1 MAQEMGLVPKGLISR
16 YFAETQPEVRIE
28 NNISSLLHEK
38 ETPDDIKAK
47 LLSDLIPKYQRV
59 MQPPPPPKPFEIPP
73 ELLTEPELPLTNKSE
88 VPLRAVGKA
97 TRETCEHSMAEAVRE
112 AVDEND
118 GKRDLAVAVDGSWQK
133 RGFSSKNGLV
143 TVTSVDTGKVIDV
156 EVFSKHCICPNKT
169 KHLQNCK
176 RNFEG
181 YIGKMEVAGALSIF
195 QRSQSLYNVRYTKYL
210 GDGDSKAFTSIVENK
225 VYGDHC
231 SVEKLE
237 CIGHVMKRMGTRLRR
252 LKTKMRGQKLS
263 DGKPLCGRNRLTEAE
278 IDRLQAYYG
287 LAIRRNLSS
296 VKDMQQAIWAIFL
309 HKLST
314 DEKPQHGFC
323 PSDSDTWD
331 LANPELLKKCLHGGT
346 QNPNESVNNVIWS
359 RVPKKTF
366 VQLEV
371 LSLGTYDAVS
381 SFNMGNVSKL
391 EILRKMYIEPGDYTV
406 QAMECLDK
414 QRLLRAKY
422 YCLQKTKG
430 VRKEKRLKRKKE
442 DDELLKNADDLEYG
456 AEMF

>member
-1 MAQEMGLVPKGLISR
+1 MPRASTKIFKKRRGVFNKGRCNKSNDGCGEGNSTVPKNSADEKNCADGVKLCTNETEPSASKG
-16 YFAETQPEVRIE
+16 AESARMFCGIM
-28 NNISSLLHEK
+28 NL
-38 ETPDDIKAK
+38 
-47 LLSDLIPKYQRV
+47 
-59 MQPPPPPKPFEIPP
+59 PPPPTKFSKYNHI
-73 ELLTEPELPLTNKSE
+73 LLQ
-88 VPLRAVGKA
+88 A

-156 EVFSKHCICPNKT
+156 KVFFQNIVFVRT
-169 KHLQNCK
+169 KP
-176 RNFEG
+176 
-181 YIGKMEVAGALSIF
+181 SIF
-195 QRSQSLYNVRYTKYL
+195 KIVREILKATA
-210 GDGDSKAFTSIVENK
+210 AFTSIVENK

-287 LAIRRNLSS
+287 LDIRRNLSS

-323 PSDSDTWD
+323 PSDTDTWCKFKKSRIAWETYHHKNSLPVDVVEAMRPIFRD
-331 LANPELLKKCLHGGT
+331 LANPELLK
-346 QNPNESVNNVIWS
+346 SV
-359 RVPKKTF
+359 
-366 VQLEV
+366 
-371 LSLGTYDAVS
+371 Y
-381 SFNMGNVSKL
+381 M
-391 EILRKMYIEPGDYTV
+391 EPGDYTV

-422 YCLQKTKG
+422 YCLQKTKE
-430 VRKEKRLKRKKE
+430 VRKEKKRLKRKKE

-456 AEMF
+456 AGMF

>member
-1 MAQEMGLVPKGLISR
+1 MPRASTKVFKKRRGVFNKGRCNKSNDGCGESNSTVPKNS
-16 YFAETQPEVRIE
+16 AD
-28 NNISSLLHEK
+28 EK
-38 ETPDDIKAK
+38 NCADGAK
-47 LLSDLIPKYQRV
+47 LCTN
-59 MQPPPPPKPFEIPP
+59 E
-73 ELLTEPELPLTNKSE
+73 TEPSASE
-88 VPLRAVGKA
+88 RKIA

-133 RGFSSKNGLV
+133 CGFSSKNGLV

-181 YIGKMEVAGALSIF
+181 YS
-195 QRSQSLYNVRYTKYL
+195 

-323 PSDSDTWD
+323 PSDTDTWCKFKKAELLGETYHHKNSLPVDVVEAMRPVFRD

-391 EILRKMYIEPGDYTV
+391 EILRKCVLSLVITRYRRWSASTNRGCYEQNTIVYK
-406 QAMECLDK
+406 K
-414 QRLLRAKY
+414 QRKL
-422 YCLQKTKG
+422 G
-430 VRKEKRLKRKKE
+430 RKK
-442 DDELLKNADDLEYG
+442 DLKGRKKMMSY
-456 AEMF
+456 

>member
-1 MAQEMGLVPKGLISR
+1 MPRASTKVFKKRRGVFNKGRCNKSNDGCGESNSTVPKNS
-16 YFAETQPEVRIE
+16 AD
-28 NNISSLLHEK
+28 EK
-38 ETPDDIKAK
+38 IVLMVQSFVLMK
-47 LLSDLIPKYQRV
+47 LNH
-59 MQPPPPPKPFEIPP
+59 
-73 ELLTEPELPLTNKSE
+73 LP
-88 VPLRAVGKA
+88 A

-181 YIGKMEVAGALSIF
+181 YSGKMEVAGALSIF

-296 VKDMQQAIWAIFL
+296 VKNMQQAIWAIFL

-346 QNPNESVNNVIWS
+346 QNRNESVNNVIWS

-391 EILRKMYIEPGDYTV
+391 EILRKMCIEPGDYTV

-422 YCLQKTKG
+422 YCLQKTKE

-456 AEMF
+456 GGMF

>member
-1 MAQEMGLVPKGLISR
+1 MPRASTKVFKKRRGVFNKGRCNKSNDGCGESNSTVPKNSADEKIVLMVQSFVLMKLNHLPKCDSSENYELNTRLVYAMRCIGKGAE
-16 YFAETQPEVRIE
+16 FARMFCGIM
-28 NNISSLLHEK
+28 NL
-38 ETPDDIKAK
+38 
-47 LLSDLIPKYQRV
+47 
-59 MQPPPPPKPFEIPP
+59 PPPPTKFSKYNHI
-73 ELLTEPELPLTNKSE
+73 LLQ
-88 VPLRAVGKA
+88 A

-181 YIGKMEVAGALSIF
+181 YSGKMEVAGALSIF

-314 DEKPQHGFC
+314 DENLSMDFVPLIQIRG
-323 PSDSDTWD
+323 
-331 LANPELLKKCLHGGT
+331 ANLKKQNCLGRLIIT
-346 QNPNESVNNVIWS
+346 KIVYLWMLWRPCDL
-359 RVPKKTF
+359 F
-366 VQLEV
+366 
-371 LSLGTYDAVS
+371 LGFS
-381 SFNMGNVSKL
+381 
-391 EILRKMYIEPGDYTV
+391 
-406 QAMECLDK
+406 
-414 QRLLRAKY
+414 
-422 YCLQKTKG
+422 
-430 VRKEKRLKRKKE
+430 
-442 DDELLKNADDLEYG
+442 
-456 AEMF
+456 

>member
-1 MAQEMGLVPKGLISR
+1 
-16 YFAETQPEVRIE
+16 
-28 NNISSLLHEK
+28 
-38 ETPDDIKAK
+38 
-47 LLSDLIPKYQRV
+47 
-59 MQPPPPPKPFEIPP
+59 
-73 ELLTEPELPLTNKSE
+73 
-88 VPLRAVGKA
+88 
-97 TRETCEHSMAEAVRE
+97 MAEAVRE

-143 TVTSVDTGKVIDV
+143 TVTSVDTGKVIGI
-156 EVFSKHCICPNKT
+156 EVFQNIVFVRT
-169 KHLQNCK
+169 KP
-176 RNFEG
+176 
-181 YIGKMEVAGALSIF
+181 SIF
-195 QRSQSLYNVRYTKYL
+195 KIRSQSLYNIRYTKYL
-210 GDGDSKAFTSIVENK
+210 GDGDSKAFTSIIENN

-237 CIGHVMKRMGTRLRR
+237 CIGHVMKRMRTRLRR
-252 LKTKMRGQKLS
+252 LKTMMRGQKLS
-263 DGKPLCGRNRLTEAE
+263 DGKPLCGRSRLTEAE

-296 VKDMQQAIWAIFL
+296 VKDMQQAIWVIFL

-323 PSDSDTWD
+323 PSDTDTWCKFKKAELLGETFHHKNSLPVEVVEAMRPVCRD
-331 LANPELLKKCLHGGT
+331 LANPEFLKKCLHGGT

-359 RVPKKTF
+359 RVTKKTF

-371 LSLGTYDAVS
+371 LPLGTYDAVS

-391 EILRKMYIEPGDYTV
+391 EILRKLCIEPGDYTV
-406 QAMECLDK
+406 QAIECLDK
-414 QRLLRAKY
+414 QMLLRAKCS
-422 YCLQKTKG
+422 CLQKTKE

-442 DDELLKNADDLEYG
+442 DDELLKNADHLEYG
-456 AEMF
+456 AGMF

>member
-1 MAQEMGLVPKGLISR
+1 MPRASTKVFKKRRGVFNTGRCNKSNDGCGESNSTVPKNS
-16 YFAETQPEVRIE
+16 AD
-28 NNISSLLHEK
+28 EK
-38 ETPDDIKAK
+38 NCADGAK
-47 LLSDLIPKYQRV
+47 LCTN
-59 MQPPPPPKPFEIPP
+59 E
-73 ELLTEPELPLTNKSE
+73 TEPSASE
-88 VPLRAVGKA
+88 RKIA

-156 EVFSKHCICPNKT
+156 EVFSKHCICLNKT

-181 YIGKMEVAGALSIF
+181 YSGKIEVAGALSIF

-231 SVEKLE
+231 SVEILE

-278 IDRLQAYYG
+278 IGRLQAYYG
-287 LAIRRNLSS
+287 VAIRRNLSS

-323 PSDSDTWD
+323 PSDSDTWCKFKKAELLGDTYHHKNSLPVDVVEAMRPVFRD

-371 LSLGTYDAVS
+371 LSLGSYDSVS

-391 EILRKMYIEPGDYTV
+391 EILRKMCIEPGDYTV

-422 YCLQKTKG
+422 YCLQKQRKLGSKKDLKG
-430 VRKEKRLKRKKE
+430 RRR
-442 DDELLKNADDLEYG
+442 
-456 AEMF
+456 

>member
-1 MAQEMGLVPKGLISR
+1 
-16 YFAETQPEVRIE
+16 
-28 NNISSLLHEK
+28 
-38 ETPDDIKAK
+38 
-47 LLSDLIPKYQRV
+47 
-59 MQPPPPPKPFEIPP
+59 
-73 ELLTEPELPLTNKSE
+73 
-88 VPLRAVGKA
+88 
-97 TRETCEHSMAEAVRE
+97 MAEAVRE

-181 YIGKMEVAGALSIF
+181 YS
-195 QRSQSLYNVRYTKYL
+195 

-296 VKDMQQAIWAIFL
+296 VKGMQQAIWAIFL

-323 PSDSDTWD
+323 PSDTDTWCKFKKAELLGETYHHKNSLPVDVVEAMRPVFRD

-391 EILRKMYIEPGDYTV
+391 EILREMCIEPGDYTV
-406 QAMECLDK
+406 QAMECLEK

-422 YCLQKTKG
+422 YCLQKTKE

-456 AEMF
+456 AGMF

>member
-1 MAQEMGLVPKGLISR
+1 MPRASTKVFKKRRGVFNKGRCNKSNDGCGESNSTVPKNS
-16 YFAETQPEVRIE
+16 AD
-28 NNISSLLHEK
+28 EK
-38 ETPDDIKAK
+38 NCADGAK
-47 LLSDLIPKYQRV
+47 LCTN
-59 MQPPPPPKPFEIPP
+59 E
-73 ELLTEPELPLTNKSE
+73 TEPSASE
-88 VPLRAVGKA
+88 RKIA

-181 YIGKMEVAGALSIF
+181 YS
-195 QRSQSLYNVRYTKYL
+195 

-323 PSDSDTWD
+323 PSDSDTWCKFKKQNCLGRLIITNIVYLWMLWRPCD
-331 LANPELLKKCLHGGT
+331 L
-346 QNPNESVNNVIWS
+346 
-359 RVPKKTF
+359 F
-366 VQLEV
+366 
-371 LSLGTYDAVS
+371 LG
-381 SFNMGNVSKL
+381 
-391 EILRKMYIEPGDYTV
+391 I
-406 QAMECLDK
+406 
-414 QRLLRAKY
+414 
-422 YCLQKTKG
+422 
-430 VRKEKRLKRKKE
+430 
-442 DDELLKNADDLEYG
+442 
-456 AEMF
+456 

>member
-1 MAQEMGLVPKGLISR
+1 
-16 YFAETQPEVRIE
+16 
-28 NNISSLLHEK
+28 
-38 ETPDDIKAK
+38 
-47 LLSDLIPKYQRV
+47 
-59 MQPPPPPKPFEIPP
+59 
-73 ELLTEPELPLTNKSE
+73 
-88 VPLRAVGKA
+88 
-97 TRETCEHSMAEAVRE
+97 MAEAVRE

-156 EVFSKHCICPNKT
+156 EVFQNIVFVRT
-169 KHLQNCK
+169 KPSIFK
-176 RNFEG
+176 IVREIFEG
-181 YIGKMEVAGALSIF
+181 YS
-195 QRSQSLYNVRYTKYL
+195 

-237 CIGHVMKRMGTRLRR
+237 CIGHVMKRMGTRLRC

-314 DEKPQHGFC
+314 HEKPQHGFC

-391 EILRKMYIEPGDYTV
+391 EILRKTCIEPGDYTV

-422 YCLQKTKG
+422 YCLQKTKE
-430 VRKEKRLKRKKE
+430 VRKEKDLKEERR
-442 DDELLKNADDLEYG
+442 
-456 AEMF
+456 

>member
-1 MAQEMGLVPKGLISR
+1 MPRASTKVFKKRRGVFNKGRCNKSNDGCGESDSTVPKNS
-16 YFAETQPEVRIE
+16 AD
-28 NNISSLLHEK
+28 EK
-38 ETPDDIKAK
+38 IVLMVQSFVLMK
-47 LLSDLIPKYQRV
+47 LNH
-59 MQPPPPPKPFEIPP
+59 
-73 ELLTEPELPLTNKSE
+73 LP
-88 VPLRAVGKA
+88 A

-118 GKRDLAVAVDGSWQK
+118 GKRDLAVDGSWQK

-169 KHLQNCK
+169 KHLQNSFPVSLQCSVHK
-176 RNFEG
+176 
-181 YIGKMEVAGALSIF
+181 IF
-195 QRSQSLYNVRYTKYL
+195 R
-210 GDGDSKAFTSIVENK
+210 DGDSKAFTSIVENK

-323 PSDSDTWD
+323 PSDSDTWCKFKKAELLGETYHHKNSLPVDVVEAMRPVFRD

-346 QNPNESVNNVIWS
+346 QNPNEGVNNVIWS

-371 LSLGTYDAVS
+371 LSLGDGVPRQTEAVT
-381 SFNMGNVSKL
+381 SK
-391 EILRKMYIEPGDYTV
+391 ILLFT
-406 QAMECLDK
+406 
-414 QRLLRAKY
+414 
-422 YCLQKTKG
+422 KTKE

-442 DDELLKNADDLEYG
+442 DDELLKML
-456 AEMF
+456 MI

>member
-1 MAQEMGLVPKGLISR
+1 MPRALTKVFKKRRGVFNKGRCNKSNDGCGESNSTVPKNS
-16 YFAETQPEVRIE
+16 AD
-28 NNISSLLHEK
+28 EK
-38 ETPDDIKAK
+38 KIVLMVQK
-47 LLSDLIPKYQRV
+47 LCTN
-59 MQPPPPPKPFEIPP
+59 E
-73 ELLTEPELPLTNKSE
+73 TEPSASE
-88 VPLRAVGKA
+88 RKIA

-118 GKRDLAVAVDGSWQK
+118 GKRDLAVAVEGSWQK

-156 EVFSKHCICPNKT
+156 EVFQNIVFVRT
-169 KHLQNCK
+169 KP
-176 RNFEG
+176 
-181 YIGKMEVAGALSIF
+181 SIF
-195 QRSQSLYNVRYTKYL
+195 KIVREIL
-210 GDGDSKAFTSIVENK
+210 KATA
-225 VYGDHC
+225 
-231 SVEKLE
+231 
-237 CIGHVMKRMGTRLRR
+237 
-252 LKTKMRGQKLS
+252 
-263 DGKPLCGRNRLTEAE
+263 AE

-323 PSDSDTWD
+323 PSDSDTWCKFKKAELLGETYHHKNSLPVDVVEAMRPVFRD

-371 LSLGTYDAVS
+371 WSLGRYDAVS

-391 EILRKMYIEPGDYTV
+391 EILRKVCIEPGDYTV

-422 YCLQKTKG
+422 YCLQKTKE
-430 VRKEKRLKRKKE
+430 VRKEKKT
-442 DDELLKNADDLEYG
+442 
-456 AEMF
+456 